1 MPIPSG
7 TKQLQQA
14 RVEGLG
20 NRDFGDDIKLN
31 KTAQV
36 LVDMAE
42 YVITQ
47 AQKNLDKSGSV
58 TSGELADSM
67 TAEDIEINGTKMSI
81 DVKILDRYDF
91 LNSGVKG
98 VESGTGKYSFK
109 TKRPSIKMKNSI
121 KSWLKTRG
129 RRALKYKAISK
140 TERKDKS
147 IAKMRSEADTQ
158 EGLAWAVATSIK
170 KKGIKA
176 TKFFTNA
183 VKATERKFK
192 KEIAAGFKLDI
203 IDNIK

>member
-14 RVEGLG
+14 RLGGLG

-58 TSGELADSM
+58 TSGQLADSM
-67 TAEDIEINGTKMSI
+67 TARDIEINGSKMSI
-81 DVKILDRYDF
+81 DVEILDRYDF

-109 TKRPSIKMKNSI
+109 TKRPSIGMKNSI

-140 TERKDKS
+140 TERKDKR